1 MNPEVPVTRDE
12 VLAFLNRNPVCHLAT
27 VENGQPRVRGMF
39 MYRADEQGLIFH
51 TGTHK
56 SLARQIQT
64 GMPVEVCFNNSDV
77 QVRVAGVAEVIDD
90 ITVKQEIVSV
100 RAFMQ
105 PWIEKHGLDLLL
117 VVRITHCQASV
128 WTIADNFKLT
138 DYQAL

>member
-1 MNPEVPVTRDE
+1 MTREDIID
-12 VLAFLNRNPVCHLAT
+12 FLNRNPVCHLAT

-39 MYRADEQGLIFH
+39 MYRADETGLLFH

-56 SLARQIQT
+56 ALAQQLQT

-77 QVRVAGVAEVIDD
+77 QVRVAGVAEGVNDD
-90 ITVKQEIVSV
+90 ALKQEVVSV
-100 RAFMQ
+100 RSFMQ